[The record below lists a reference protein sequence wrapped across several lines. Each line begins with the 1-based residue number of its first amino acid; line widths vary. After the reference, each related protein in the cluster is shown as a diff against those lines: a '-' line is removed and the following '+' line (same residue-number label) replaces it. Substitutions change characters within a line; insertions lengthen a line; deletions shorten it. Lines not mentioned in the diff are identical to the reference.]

1 MGYVIRRAMPSDAAT
16 LTDCITAAY
25 ADYVRQGI
33 DLPPVSE
40 GVLMDIRD
48 NVVRVAADGTHI
60 LGGVILS
67 VRGETADLM
76 NIAVHP
82 GAAGRGVGRALMAAA
97 LEVARAAGHT
107 DHGACHPSRPA
118 PKRGA
123 LRASGVES
131 HPAGRGEGPYG
142 LRFIASYERP
152 RTSTI
157 SRRRAAAPDRRRRF
171 HPNAPDSFRSV
182 TQPPPG
188 STWNRSDWRPRSET
202 CA

>member
-97 LEVARAAGHT
+97 LEAARAAGHT
-107 DHGACHPSRPA
+107 TMELATHCDLPHNV
-118 PKRGA
+118 A
-123 LRASGVES
+123 LYEHLGWKVTRRDGVKV
-131 HPAGRGEGPYG
+131 HMAFD
-142 LRFIASYERP
+142 L
-152 RTSTI
+152 
-157 SRRRAAAPDRRRRF
+157 
-171 HPNAPDSFRSV
+171 
-182 TQPPPG
+182 
-188 STWNRSDWRPRSET
+188 
-202 CA
+202 